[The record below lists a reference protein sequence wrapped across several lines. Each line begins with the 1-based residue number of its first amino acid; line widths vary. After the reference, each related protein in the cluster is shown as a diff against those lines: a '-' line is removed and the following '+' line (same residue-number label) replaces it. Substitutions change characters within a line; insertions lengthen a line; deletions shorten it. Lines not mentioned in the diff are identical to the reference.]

1 MTYDNDIE
9 NVDKIKFIKPED
21 IELEPDDIIRM
32 VGFQNYCEHPEWRKC
47 FELDSDT
54 VIYECVECSFVR
66 ESMPKPKPLSQD
78 QWI

>member
-1 MTYDNDIE
+1 MTYNIE
-9 NVDKIKFIKPED
+9 DVERIQFVEMKD
-21 IELEPDDIIRM
+21 IELEPDDIIRTI
-32 VGFQNYCEHPEWRKC
+32 NLTECNNCEHPAWSRC

-66 ESMPKPKPLSQD
+66 ESMPKPKPLSED